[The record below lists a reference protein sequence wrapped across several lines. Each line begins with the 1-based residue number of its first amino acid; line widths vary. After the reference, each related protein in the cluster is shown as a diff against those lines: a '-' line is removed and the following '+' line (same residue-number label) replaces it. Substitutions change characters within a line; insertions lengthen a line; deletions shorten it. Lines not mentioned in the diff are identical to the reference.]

1 MDFERMR
8 FLIREI
14 PDARLRVE
22 RAWSKAQK
30 VTQVLD
36 DMPHGTDVSSQ
47 VENGVVLVEKMQ
59 GMLDGM
65 ERELAEMRASLSVC
79 IQKSGNTQHAAI
91 LSSRYMEGMSARRI
105 AETMGYSEQRIFQ
118 MLREAEKS
126 VRMMMLVGEVH

>member
-1 MDFERMR
+1 MDFKRMR

-36 DMPHGTDVSSQ
+36 DMPHGTDVSSP

-65 ERELAEMRASLSVC
+65 ERELTEMRASLSVC
-79 IQKSGNTQHAAI
+79 IQKSDNAQHAAI
-91 LSSRYMEGMSARRI
+91 LSFRYMEGMSVRRI

-118 MLREAEKS
+118 ILREAEKS
-126 VRMMMLVGEVH
+126 VRMMMLAGEAQ